1 MRFKTVSVIVL
12 ACSFLIAGGG
22 CKFSHQKQDEYARQD
37 SIAKDSKRRVA
48 NPYKQGQG
56 TQVYDQQR
64 QAVGNLDT
72 LVTPKDPGVPGR

>member
-1 MRFKTVSVIVL
+1 MRPTIRFIVLL
-12 ACSFLIAGGG
+12 ACSTFFLWSG

-37 SIAKDSKRRVA
+37 SIAKDSKRRVV

-72 LVTPKDPGVPGR
+72 LVTPQNTGVPGR